1 MTKNDYIKYLL
12 HRRETMDKLFSKTS
26 LLVDSYIF
34 LVALI
39 VLVIGHFS
47 NSKLAIVLFY
57 AALIT
62 IISVILTTYTSK
74 KLASFYRDET
84 DTQWRYLYKKGTKLE
99 DCDYNEN
106 GNVWYALCTLF
117 DIISV
122 ISFCV
127 MLVCIILQ

>member
-12 HRRETMDKLFSKTS
+12 HRRETMDTLFSKTS

-39 VLVIGHFS
+39 ALVIEHFS
-47 NSKLAIVLFY
+47 NSKLSIVLFY
-57 AALIT
+57 ASLIT
-62 IISVILTTYTSK
+62 IISVILTTYASK